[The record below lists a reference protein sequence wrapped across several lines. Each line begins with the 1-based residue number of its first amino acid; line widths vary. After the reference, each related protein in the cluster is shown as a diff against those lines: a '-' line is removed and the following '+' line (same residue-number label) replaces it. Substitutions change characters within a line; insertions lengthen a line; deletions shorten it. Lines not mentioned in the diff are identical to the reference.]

1 MNGMLEPREFEEES
15 ETQSVPYAESAV
27 PEEGDALLLEEGDSN
42 RGAEGEAAI
51 DVERLFAADVGQT
64 ALLSREEEDRLA
76 RQIARARRKVR
87 RVLRSFSRVTKA
99 ALADITRGLVDPEED
114 FRERE
119 AVVVLQY
126 AQRLLEDARLRRSLK
141 IAKPR
146 LVRFVRDLEESLRV
160 YRGVRDQMFRANVRL
175 VAMFARRYRH
185 PTLSFLDLAQEGG
198 LGLIRAIEKY
208 EPDRNVRF
216 STYAVWW
223 IRQHVARAADTQGAL
238 IRTPVHWNQF
248 RRRLEREQGEAAFAD
263 LDPEQIERMSQ
274 AFQYVSTDHPVD
286 EDSNRPLEGML
297 AGEGVAPE
305 DYVISADLREHL
317 LEAVQQL
324 PPREAEI
331 VRHRFGLEDSRTQTL
346 EEIGVRFG
354 VSRER
359 IRQLEARALRQLREI
374 CAARGLDL
382 YLQ

>member
-1 MNGMLEPREFEEES
+1 MFEPRDFNEER
-15 ETQSVPYAESAV
+15 ETQLAPMVECRAN
-27 PEEGDALLLEEGDSN
+27 G
-42 RGAEGEAAI
+42 EGEVFFGEDGEPEFGEATAGV
-51 DVERLFAADVGQT
+51 DVEGLFAAEVGQT
-64 ALLSREEEDRLA
+64 ALLTREEEDRLA

-87 RVLRSFSRVTKA
+87 RVLRSIPRVTKA

-119 AVVVLQY
+119 AVAVLRY
-126 AQRLLEDARLRRSLK
+126 ARRLLEDARLRRGLRVP
-141 IAKPR
+141 KPR
-146 LVRFVRDLEESLRV
+146 LVRFVRELEGSLRE
-160 YRGVRDQMFRANVRL
+160 YRAYRDEMFRANVRL

-223 IRQHVARAADTQGAL
+223 IRQHVARAADNQGAL

-248 RRRLEREQGEAAFAD
+248 RRRLEREQDEAVAQAIGE
-263 LDPEQIERMSQ
+263 LDPEQVERMSQ
-274 AFQYVSTDHPVD
+274 AFQYVSTDHPLD

-297 AGEGVAPE
+297 AGGSVEPE

-317 LEAVQQL
+317 LEAVEQL

-331 VRHRFGLEDSRTQTL
+331 VRHRFGLDSSRTETL
-346 EEIGVRFG
+346 EEIGIRFG

-359 IRQLEARALRQLREI
+359 IRQLEARALRQLKEI